1 MRSLPNPRLLI
12 SKQYPVVMLADD
24 QYAFV
29 SSKERIETALLDDR
43 CRGYQI
49 QISDKTV
56 GFILIKHYDSNKVFL
71 WNMMVDIEYQKRGIG
86 KTALNILLDELR
98 SEGINLVTTTCSSQ
112 NGNARAF
119 YEKSGF
125 THFETIV
132 RENVDEMNLV
142 LYLNGKST

>member
-1 MRSLPNPRLLI
+1 
-12 SKQYPVVMLADD
+12 MLTDD

-29 SSKERIETALLDDR
+29 SSKERIETALLDDK

-49 QISDKTV
+49 QIGDETV
-56 GFILIKHYDSNKVFL
+56 GFILIKHYGLNKVFL

-86 KTALNILLDELR
+86 ITVLNILLDELR
-98 SEGINLVTTTCSSQ
+98 SEGITLVTTTCSSQ
-112 NGNARAF
+112 NESARAF
-119 YEKSGF
+119 YEKFGF

-142 LYLNGKST
+142 FYLNDKST